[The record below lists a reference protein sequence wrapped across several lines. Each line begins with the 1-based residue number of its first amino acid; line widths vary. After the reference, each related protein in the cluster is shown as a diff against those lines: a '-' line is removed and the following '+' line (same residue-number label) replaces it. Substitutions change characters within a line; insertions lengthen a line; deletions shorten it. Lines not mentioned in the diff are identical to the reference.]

1 MTGSPP
7 IKNQAKDITWE
18 EGGYTYYEV
27 IRQEYINC
35 CFSGGVVEGHPVDTL
50 YIRAEKDG
58 VVTTQLLLRPDEV
71 AAIGW
76 ISSGLLWSDH
86 IQRMG

>member
-1 MTGSPP
+1 LICESSP
-7 IKNQAKDITWE
+7 
-18 EGGYTYYEV
+18 
-27 IRQEYINC
+27 
-35 CFSGGVVEGHPVDTL
+35 PVDTL

-76 ISSGLLWSDH
+76 ICTGLLWSDH
-86 IQRMG
+86 IRRLD